1 MVDAPADGALIGR
14 ETELELLADFVSA
27 DPLAHTLLFTGP
39 PGIGKTALW
48 EAGMGLAGQ
57 YGFRVLVARPFEP
70 EARHSFA
77 GLFDLLEPVGAD
89 TLAELPDPQ
98 RHALE
103 VALLRSDPADL
114 APDPF
119 AIAAGLLGVLRS
131 LAAAKPLLVAI
142 DDLQW
147 LDPASADA
155 LAFAARRL
163 GAPQPRFLLASR
175 SGHQAEVEVA
185 LEASGVHRLDIGP
198 LSVEGTYRLLSQRLG
213 LTVPPRTLKRL
224 FAATHGIPLLVLE
237 AGQILA
243 AQETPLFDADLPI
256 ADPSAN
262 PFEARVAG
270 LQPRDR
276 HALLAVALSGQL
288 NRQVLD
294 AVADPAA
301 TEDLVRAGLLVIDG
315 GRVRVSHPLLASAA
329 RRLSGLTDRHLLHRE
344 LAESAQDE
352 TARARHLALAATG
365 PDARLASAIAAAA
378 EGALRRG
385 ATHDAV
391 DLAEHALGLTPPAA
405 TNRSDRLMAL
415 AEYLVMVGEPTR
427 ARELIAPRIRDFT
440 AGAAR
445 ARAHL
450 LLADAGT
457 LTEHQDH
464 LDRALAESG
473 AEPELQAT
481 ALAAK
486 AVLLSMIL
494 VERIGEAEACA
505 ERARALVTS
514 CGAAVQ
520 GQVLQALAW
529 VRVMRGMPLDD
540 LAGLPAD
547 QESPGLYENSIDRQ
561 IGVRLAFRGQ
571 VAEARQIFRGLQEL
585 ADDRGEARFRAAI
598 QLQLCE
604 VELRAGDVREC
615 ARLVDQR
622 HLWAALDDLEA
633 NWARCQALLAAIKGA
648 PHDAE
653 HWAALVAAIA
663 AASPDDPGPQWDEL
677 EARRAR
683 GVAALLASQPEQAAE
698 ALGAVWDHATRQG
711 IKDPG
716 AFPVAADFVEALI
729 ALGRLTEA
737 AAVTDQ
743 LRDLAVSQRHPWA
756 LATAD
761 RCAAAMALASRY
773 NEQAADQLA
782 AAAATMGELGMAFDR
797 ARSLLWLGRTARRV
811 RKRSAARSYL
821 EAAAAAF
828 AELGCDGWAEH
839 ARAEMVLLGSGRSS
853 HASELTAAEQRV
865 AALAAQGLS
874 NKQIATHLFIAV
886 HTVEVHLARVY
897 AKLAVRSR
905 TQLANRLARLPS
917 PDADE

>member
-1 MVDAPADGALIGR
+1 
-14 ETELELLADFVSA
+14 
-27 DPLAHTLLFTGP
+27 
-39 PGIGKTALW
+39 
-48 EAGMGLAGQ
+48 
-57 YGFRVLVARPFEP
+57 
-70 EARHSFA
+70 
-77 GLFDLLEPVGAD
+77 
-89 TLAELPDPQ
+89 
-98 RHALE
+98 
-103 VALLRSDPADL
+103 
-114 APDPF
+114 
-119 AIAAGLLGVLRS
+119 
-131 LAAAKPLLVAI
+131 
-142 DDLQW
+142 
-147 LDPASADA
+147 
-155 LAFAARRL
+155 
-163 GAPQPRFLLASR
+163 
-175 SGHQAEVEVA
+175 
-185 LEASGVHRLDIGP
+185 
-198 LSVEGTYRLLSQRLG
+198 
-213 LTVPPRTLKRL
+213 
-224 FAATHGIPLLVLE
+224 
-237 AGQILA
+237 
-243 AQETPLFDADLPI
+243 
-256 ADPSAN
+256 
-262 PFEARVAG
+262 
-270 LQPRDR
+270 
-276 HALLAVALSGQL
+276 
-288 NRQVLD
+288 
-294 AVADPAA
+294 
-301 TEDLVRAGLLVIDG
+301 
-315 GRVRVSHPLLASAA
+315 
-329 RRLSGLTDRHLLHRE
+329 
-344 LAESAQDE
+344 
-352 TARARHLALAATG
+352 
-365 PDARLASAIAAAA
+365 
-378 EGALRRG
+378 
-385 ATHDAV
+385 
-391 DLAEHALGLTPPAA
+391 
-405 TNRSDRLMAL
+405 
-415 AEYLVMVGEPTR
+415 
-427 ARELIAPRIRDFT
+427 
-440 AGAAR
+440 
-445 ARAHL
+445 
-450 LLADAGT
+450 
-457 LTEHQDH
+457 
-464 LDRALAESG
+464 
-473 AEPELQAT
+473 
-481 ALAAK
+481 
-486 AVLLSMIL
+486 MIL

-540 LAGLPAD
+540 LAGFQAD
-547 QESPGLYENSIDRQ
+547 RESPGLYENSIDRQ

-716 AFPVAADFVEALI
+716 AFPVAADLVEALI

-743 LRDLAVSQRHPWA
+743 LRDLAVRQRHPWA